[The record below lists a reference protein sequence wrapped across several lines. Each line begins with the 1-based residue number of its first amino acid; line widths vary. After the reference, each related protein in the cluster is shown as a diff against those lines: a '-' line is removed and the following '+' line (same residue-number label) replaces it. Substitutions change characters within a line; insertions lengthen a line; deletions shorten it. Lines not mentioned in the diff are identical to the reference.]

1 VTLAFFCFYYFYVI
15 TSLCNCFAHIL
26 DVVGVKKEL
35 QKMQNLR
42 GATTLECCF
51 LKKNNNKLKKEDSQE
66 NLMIH
71 KLPLGTRQ

>member
-1 VTLAFFCFYYFYVI
+1 
-15 TSLCNCFAHIL
+15 
-26 DVVGVKKEL
+26 VKKEL